1 VASLR
6 DPVFPFMN
14 NLFRSPY
21 FTPEGLRDGRWAPQS
36 WTDLLTAPAEMALGL
51 TERLQEP
58 GFRDVRYLVL
68 FVVAGAALARTLWSR
83 TPPRPAAAAKVVLV
97 GWLATYAVWATVFHY
112 YRYFAAGEFLAPV
125 AILALLRLAGSGGSR
140 SSGSR
145 SSSSSWPPP
154 ARSLGPDALEGR
166 ALRVRGPREPV
177 AVLVDSTGISFALPF
192 FPPGS
197 RFFNVDRN
205 GPLFDRLRR
214 GSSTVMRPVVRL
226 RRLGAPYESLER
238 FDLKDEGPCKTFRS
252 GGRGRLSLC
261 RLERLP
267 H

>member
-1 VASLR
+1 
-6 DPVFPFMN
+6 
-14 NLFRSPY
+14 
-21 FTPEGLRDGRWAPQS
+21 
-36 WTDLLTAPAEMALGL
+36 MALGL

-125 AILALLRLAGSGGSR
+125 AILALLRLAGVR
-140 SSGSR
+140 R
-145 SSSSSWPPP
+145 LPLVWLAIVVLVVAT
-154 ARSLGPDALEGR
+154 ARTELWGR
-166 ALRVRGPREPV
+166 MRWRDEPLRVRVPLGEPV

-205 GPLFDRLRR
+205 GPLFDRLVARELDR
-214 GSSTVMRPVVRL
+214 HEGPVVRL